1 MLLSTILKDSDYKLL
16 QFGREKTQKLEDQ
29 IVERNNK
36 YFVNCLIRKKE
47 IRITPEEIIR
57 QLYVMTLQEDYNY
70 PASRMELE
78 YGVTFGR
85 EIKRAGRGATIV
97 PRIPSRM
104 PRSVKTQC

>member
-57 QLYVMTLQEDYNY
+57 QLYVMTLQEDYNF
-70 PASRMELE
+70 LCL
-78 YGVTFGR
+78 
-85 EIKRAGRGATIV
+85 K
-97 PRIPSRM
+97 
-104 PRSVKTQC
+104 KK